1 MCLQRFEW
9 FLKER
14 SEIHKDI
21 EAFLLMVLEYCLK
34 MEELAE
40 KRETENVYA
49 TTTSISLISLLK
61 SLCFIHA
68 LYGYPQANSD
78 ETGKN

>member
-1 MCLQRFEW
+1 MCQQRFEW

-34 MEELAE
+34 MEELAK
-40 KRETENVYA
+40 KRYTINVYA
-49 TTTSISLISLLK
+49 DKMSDNLISLLK

-78 ETGKN
+78 ET